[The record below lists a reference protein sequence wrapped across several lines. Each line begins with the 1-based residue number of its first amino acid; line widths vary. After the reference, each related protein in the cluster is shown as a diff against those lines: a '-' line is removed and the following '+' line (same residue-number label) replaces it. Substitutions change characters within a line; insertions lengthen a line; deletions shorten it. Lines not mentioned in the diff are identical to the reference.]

1 VTAAA
6 IAATIA
12 AAIAAT
18 IAATIVFLNIQYI
31 ILSATRFAHSSLR
44 SFHRNF

>member
-12 AAIAAT
+12 AT
-18 IAATIVFLNIQYI
+18 ILFLNIQYTI
-31 ILSATRFAHSSLR
+31 FQQLALLISSLR